1 MEDRQLDLAVTVSVR
16 NTDAEHSIRVEAMRY
31 FGDLKQESGSTEP
44 CLMGRTMGRFAKD
57 QKGKP
62 S

>member
-1 MEDRQLDLAVTVSVR
+1 
-16 NTDAEHSIRVEAMRY
+16 MRY

-44 CLMGRTMGRFAKD
+44 CLMGRTMGRFAKG

-62 S
+62 Y